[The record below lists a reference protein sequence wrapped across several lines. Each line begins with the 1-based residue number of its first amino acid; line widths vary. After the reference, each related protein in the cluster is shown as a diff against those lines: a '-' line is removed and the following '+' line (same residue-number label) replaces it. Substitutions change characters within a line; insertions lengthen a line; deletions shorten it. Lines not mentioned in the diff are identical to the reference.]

1 MNDDKLLVK
10 KRQWCVDVF
19 LKLLLFLQVW
29 QFWVSEKCF
38 IFKNQKT
45 WIWNLLISCLNLD
58 KSPNFSEPHFW
69 ASYSSFNC
77 KMGVMPPFSH
87 NFKTLLWER
96 MKIFY
101 KLLSTMQSRQI
112 LYCLCHQGSPSTIY
126 QLKPI

>member
-45 WIWNLLISCLNLD
+45 
-58 KSPNFSEPHFW
+58 
-69 ASYSSFNC
+69 
-77 KMGVMPPFSH
+77 
-87 NFKTLLWER
+87 
-96 MKIFY
+96 
-101 KLLSTMQSRQI
+101 
-112 LYCLCHQGSPSTIY
+112 
-126 QLKPI
+126 